1 MMEFFMEMIPPT
13 ATHQQQGVTV
23 DRYGVRHFYKRRNG
37 EAEAR
42 LAMHLKKH
50 IPETQYTGAI
60 KVTSIWYFQL
70 KGKHKDREPYTN
82 KPDID
87 NICKALYD
95 IMSRLGYWKDDKQIV
110 KANTEKYWSEKP
122 GIFIRIEEVD

>member
-1 MMEFFMEMIPPT
+1 MTEFFMEMIPPT

-23 DRYGVRHFYKRRNG
+23 DLYGVRHFYKRRNG

-50 IPETQYTGAI
+50 IPETPYIGAI
-60 KVTSIWYFQL
+60 QVTAIWYFQI
-70 KGKHKDREPYTN
+70 KGKHKDGEPYTS

-87 NICKALYD
+87 NICKSLYD
-95 IMSRLGYWKDDKQIV
+95 IMSKLGFWGDDKQIV
-110 KANTEKYWSEKP
+110 KAHTEKYWSDKP
-122 GIFIRIEEVD
+122 GIFIRIEEV